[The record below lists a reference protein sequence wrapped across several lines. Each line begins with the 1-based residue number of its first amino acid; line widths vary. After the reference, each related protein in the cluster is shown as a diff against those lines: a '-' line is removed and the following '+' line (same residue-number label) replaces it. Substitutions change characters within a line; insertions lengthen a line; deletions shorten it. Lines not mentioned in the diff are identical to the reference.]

1 MGVYPPCPCEAKH
14 PLSPRKGNRDAHWP
28 KGSLRFSA
36 RGVLAFCRPN
46 ITDFGKRLFSHIRLA
61 AQTVRAPQ
69 MSGFSHNCGVKLP
82 FFPQEKWGSLLAPRK
97 FEFFGGWGP
106 HAFFCPGNRSWG
118 YRFSATTTGPNPP
131 LAGLTT
137 SWDGGLHPFF
147 HPDNENTTDTE
158 LLLQP

>member
-1 MGVYPPCPCEAKH
+1 MSTLPALARPSTP
-14 PLSPRKGNRDAHWP
+14 
-28 KGSLRFSA
+28 SLPA
-36 RGVLAFCRPN
+36 RGTGMLIGPRGVCAFQHAASRRFVAPTLQASASAC
-46 ITDFGKRLFSHIRLA
+46 FSHSRLA

-69 MSGFSHNCGVKLP
+69 MSGFSHNRRLKLP
-82 FFPQEKWGSLLAPRK
+82 AFPQEKWSILPAQGK
-97 FEFFGGWGP
+97 FKFYGGYGP

-137 SWDGGLHPFF
+137 SWDGGPHPVF